1 MQEQID
7 DILDNFDFEIV
18 KKTMDALHW
27 LWYDTIGVPEI
38 SDLRKHARRIL
49 NEVGNQVMNNN
60 EIPAE
65 AGIGTG
71 GFAARAYRY
80 ADTEKIYFKLTFEVA
95 EWDNFE

>member
-7 DILDNFDFEIV
+7 YVLDRFDFYKV

-38 SDLRKHARRIL
+38 SDLRQCARRL
-49 NEVGNQVMNNN
+49 LTEASEKVMKNN

-65 AGIGTG
+65 FNIATG
-71 GFAARAYRY
+71 GFRVEAYKY
-80 ADTEKIYFKLTFEVA
+80 DDDEKIYFKLAFEVA
-95 EWDNFE
+95 SFDNY